1 MSPVAYS
8 RTAVVP
14 SGNGMA
20 PSASHAGGIAKNGAG
35 GNAFGGAAG
44 PGKAP
49 FRHIDDL
56 VYVSVDI
63 DPHTPLRKMLEVGDN
78 HMRQALTYTDF
89 RRPDLA
95 LQEYIKA
102 TTIAVDK
109 VPRHKD
115 YPSMKSDRSDL
126 NRLYNALKAKINDNG
141 STFDKI
147 KEDIKQDNQRSGVK
161 PTRLTAGS
169 SENTLMDLPT
179 PPSTAPS
186 SFQSKSK
193 PAIQPKPQALH
204 GKPVKPEDLAAR
216 FAKLRNSQ
224 ETRSRSS
231 DASKPSG
238 PRDMPVPHKARPAV
252 DSSMPCM
259 PKLPDAIYSPA
270 RGTVTSEVVNLPSS
284 TRGMFSRTNSIA
296 SAPSA
301 SARTSMENAI
311 KSFNMDQFVTAHT
324 YGERPATPQQPAI
337 TIPKGDSITVNE
349 LKDYIGKIQLLI
361 IDVRDRESFD
371 EGHIMSQR
379 TICVEPEVLSR
390 ENISADEIADSMV
403 LAPPKEKL
411 SIEQRDKVDLVVI
424 YDQESTAFPT
434 RITGNSQEMI
444 LYNIRE
450 ALSQYSFSRPLKNP
464 PKLLVGGLAAWVDK
478 LGMQSLE
485 TSNTMTTNGA
495 VIRSS
500 TSGTTRRQRNKTRTL
515 DRKEVEQFEQIIKE
529 GQEAAS
535 DFDYTRSREEF
546 DRRFPSVSNIP
557 ESMSSATP
565 SPPPSQAGRIT
576 ELEEENLL
584 ISLAPKPPSRPKP
597 AVPRTRYSGLES
609 HDDDSKAN
617 AIALMAAT
625 SPTVARPR
633 TGLYNPQNWCYAN
646 TSIQSLLASAGFIDE
661 LLDPEWPAFCSPT
674 AAPNS
679 PQLMCKILG
688 NIFQWMSKRQ
698 FRMMKLTTLMHY
710 LRSIHAGFP
719 SETGKNELIRFGDK
733 HQHDADEFIQFLFEQ
748 LHAET
753 NQPVTSPFVWPQ
765 KTKVFNNADT
775 ISNAWKFHISQN
787 WSVIDRYW
795 TIMTL
800 NRLTCTSCHTVNYA
814 VDVPSRLGV
823 TVDADGHGSLE
834 KYLQQNFGVPQL
846 RESQCDACG
855 AREKRSECLF
865 GRLPP
870 SLCVQVGR
878 TAFVNNNAV
887 KNAKPFSFP
896 FENLDLT
903 PYCFSES
910 DRDAAQNELHT
921 CKASVEYAFIGDG
934 LAGEVRYDLYAV
946 ITHSGSSPRS
956 GHYWNHIRTGPN
968 TWTRCNDT
976 QVTDDTSNPAEVKK
990 LSNEMFNCANQATP
1004 VLLFY
1009 RRQDYQWHW

>member
-14 SGNGMA
+14 SGSGMA
-20 PSASHAGGIAKNGAG
+20 PGASHAGGIAKNGVG
-35 GNAFGGAAG
+35 GNAFGGAGG

-56 VYVSVDI
+56 VYVGVDI
-63 DPHTPLRKMLEVGDN
+63 DPHTPLRKMLEIGDN

-141 STFDKI
+141 PTFDKI
-147 KEDIKQDNQRSGVK
+147 KEDIKQDNQRSGVE
-161 PTRLTAGS
+161 PTR
-169 SENTLMDLPT
+169 PT
-179 PPSTAPS
+179 PLSTAPS
-186 SFQSKSK
+186 SIQPKSK
-193 PAIQPKPQALH
+193 PAIHPKPQALH
-204 GKPVKPEDLAAR
+204 GKAVKPPLEDLAAR

-231 DASKPSG
+231 EASKPSG
-238 PRDMPVPHKARPAV
+238 PRDMPVPQRSRPSV
-252 DSSMPCM
+252 DSSVPSM

-311 KSFNMDQFVTAHT
+311 KSFNVDQFVTAHT
-324 YGERPATPQQPAI
+324 YGERPATPRQPGI

-349 LKDYIGKIQLLI
+349 LKDYMGKIQILI

-371 EGHIMSQR
+371 EGHIMSQK

-390 ENISADEIADSMV
+390 ENISADEIVDSMV

-411 SIEQRDKVDLVVI
+411 AIEQRDKVDLVVI
-424 YDQESTAFPT
+424 YDQESTAFPI
-434 RITGNSQEMI
+434 RITSNSQEMI

-478 LGMQSLE
+478 LGTQSLE
-485 TSNTMTTNGA
+485 TSNTMTANGA
-495 VIRSS
+495 INSSSIR
-500 TSGTTRRQRNKTRTL
+500 GTTRRQRNKTRTL

-557 ESMSSATP
+557 ESMSSAMP
-565 SPPPSQAGRIT
+565 SLPPPGQAGRIT
-576 ELEEENLL
+576 ELEEQNLL

-617 AIALMAAT
+617 AIALMATT
-625 SPTVARPR
+625 SPTVTRPR

-646 TSIQSLLASAGFIDE
+646 TAIQSLLATDGFIDE
-661 LLDPEWPAFCSPT
+661 LLAPEWPAIYIPT

-719 SETGKNELIRFGDK
+719 SETGKHELIRFGDK
-733 HQHDADEFIQFLFEQ
+733 NQHDADEFIQFLFEQ

-753 NQPVTSPFVWPQ
+753 NQPVTSPFVWPLV
-765 KTKVFNNADT
+765 KVSNDADT
-775 ISNAWKFHISQN
+775 ISNAWKFHISRN
-787 WSVIDRYW
+787 WSIIDRYW

-800 NRLTCTSCHTVNYA
+800 NRLTCTSCSTVNYA
-814 VDVPSRLGV
+814 LDVPSRLGV

-834 KYLQQNFGVPQL
+834 KYIQQNYGVPQL

-887 KNAKPFSFP
+887 KNTKPFAFP
-896 FENLDLT
+896 FDNLDLA
-903 PYCFSES
+903 PYCFPDDAREAARDELYNCES
-910 DRDAAQNELHT
+910 SQD
-921 CKASVEYAFIGDG
+921 YAFLADG
-934 LAGEVRYDLYAV
+934 LAEESRYDLYAV
-946 ITHSGSSPRS
+946 ITHSGNSPRS

-968 TWTRCNDT
+968 TWTRCNDS
-976 QVTDDTSNPAEVKK
+976 QVTDETSNPAEVKK
-990 LSNEMFNCANQATP
+990 LSNDMFNCANQATP

-1009 RRQDYQWHW
+1009 KRQDQSWHW

>member
-14 SGNGMA
+14 SGNSMA
-20 PSASHAGGIAKNGAG
+20 PSTSHAGGIAKNGIG
-35 GNAFGGAAG
+35 GNAFGGAG
-44 PGKAP
+44 SGKAP

-63 DPHTPLRKMLEVGDN
+63 DPHTPLRKMLETGAE

-126 NRLYNALKAKINDNG
+126 GRLYSALKAKINDNG

-147 KEDIKQDNQRSGVK
+147 KEDIKQDNLRSGVK
-161 PTRLTAGS
+161 PTRSTTGS
-169 SENTLMDLPT
+169 SKNALMDLPS
-179 PPSTAPS
+179 PPSTVPS
-186 SFQSKSK
+186 SVQPKAK

-204 GKPVKPEDLAAR
+204 GKSVKSEDLAAR

-224 ETRSRSS
+224 ENRNQSS
-231 DASKPSG
+231 EVSKPAG
-238 PRDMPVPHKARPAV
+238 PRDMPVPHRPSPTI
-252 DSSMPCM
+252 DSSMPSM

-284 TRGMFSRTNSIA
+284 TPRGMFSRTNSIA

-311 KSFNMDQFVTAHT
+311 KSFNAEQFTTAHT
-324 YGERPATPQQPAI
+324 YGDRPATPQYPGI
-337 TIPKGDSITVNE
+337 TIPKGDTITVNQ
-349 LKDYIGKIQLLI
+349 LKDYMGKIQLLI

-371 EGHIMSQR
+371 EGHILSQK
-379 TICVEPEVLSR
+379 TVCVEPEVLSR
-390 ENISADEIADSMV
+390 ENISADQIADSMV
-403 LAPPKEKL
+403 LAPSKERL

-424 YDQESTAFPT
+424 YDQESTSFPT

-478 LGMQSLE
+478 LGIQSLE
-485 TSNTMTTNGA
+485 TSNTMSTDGA
-495 VIRSS
+495 INRLS
-500 TSGTTRRQRNKTRTL
+500 TRGMTRRQRNKTRTL

-529 GQEAAS
+529 GHETAS

-557 ESMSSATP
+557 ESMSSVT
-565 SPPPSQAGRIT
+565 PPPPPGQAGRIT
-576 ELEEENLL
+576 ESEEKNLL

-609 HDDDSKAN
+609 HDDDPKAS
-617 AIALMAAT
+617 AIALMATT
-625 SPTVARPR
+625 SSTHTKLR
-633 TGLYNPQNWCYAN
+633 TGLHNPQNWCYAN
-646 TSIQSLLASAGFIDE
+646 TAIQSLLASVGFVDE
-661 LLDPEWPAFCSPT
+661 MLDPEWPTPSTPT

-698 FRMMKLTTLMHY
+698 FQVMKLSTLMHY

-733 HQHDADEFIQFLFEQ
+733 HQHDSDEFIQFLFEQ
-748 LHAET
+748 LHVET
-753 NQPVTSPFVWPQ
+753 NEPKRTPHVWPQ
-765 KTKVFNNADT
+765 TKASNHADT
-775 ISNAWKFHISQN
+775 ISNAWKFHISRN
-787 WSVIDRYW
+787 WSLIDRYW

-800 NRLTCTSCHTVNYA
+800 NQLTCTSCSSVNYV
-814 VDVPSRLGV
+814 VDVPWRLGV
-823 TVDADGHGSLE
+823 TVDSDSHGSLE
-834 KYLQQNFGVPQL
+834 KYLQQNFAVSQL

-855 AREKRSECLF
+855 AGEKRSECMF

-870 SLCVQVGR
+870 LLCVQVGR
-878 TAFVNNNAV
+878 TAFVNHTAV
-887 KNAKPFSFP
+887 KHIKPFSFP
-896 FENLDLT
+896 FDNLDLA
-903 PYCFSES
+903 PFCFS
-910 DRDAAQNELHT
+910 DDARTAAHNEMLKYPSGKDH
-921 CKASVEYAFIGDG
+921 AFLGDG
-934 LAGEVRYDLYAV
+934 IAGDLQYDLYAV
-946 ITHSGSSPRS
+946 ITHSGNSTRS
-956 GHYWNHIRTGPN
+956 GHYWNHVRTGPN
-968 TWTRCNDT
+968 SWTRCNDS
-976 QVTDDTSNPAEVKK
+976 QITDEATNQAEVKK
-990 LSNEMFNCANQATP
+990 LRNDMFNCANQATP

-1009 RRQDYQWHW
+1009 KRKDYPWKW